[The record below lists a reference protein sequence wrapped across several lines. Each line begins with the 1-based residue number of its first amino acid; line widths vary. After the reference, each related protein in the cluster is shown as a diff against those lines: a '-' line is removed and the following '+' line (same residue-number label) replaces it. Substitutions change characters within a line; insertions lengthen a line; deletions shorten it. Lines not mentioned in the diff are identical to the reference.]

1 METATTMLCI
11 HWENDH
17 DARYLVLR
25 VRRGGCLA
33 LAALLCAGALALAIF
48 TLRIDRFLNADT
60 PPAPADAIIVLAS
73 NPDRIRH
80 AVALYTQGYA
90 PVVVFTDATYKDAGL
105 ACSSALLDV
114 PAAQA
119 LGLPANAVVIAEGEV
134 ASTYD
139 EAVATRAFVAE
150 RGWQR
155 LIVVTDPFHT
165 RRAAATFR
173 ALIPGVTV
181 AASAAPNGDY
191 DPRHWWRSE
200 EGVMAAITE
209 VGKLVYYWIAYGIA
223 P

>member
-1 METATTMLCI
+1 MLHI
-11 HWENDH
+11 HWENQQSAH
-17 DARYLVLR
+17 YLVLR
-25 VRRGGCLA
+25 IRRGGCLA
-33 LAALLCAGALALAIF
+33 LVALLCAGVLALTIF
-48 TLRIDRFLNADT
+48 TLRIDRFLTVND
-60 PPAPADAIIVLAS
+60 PLAPADAIVVLAS
-73 NPDRIRH
+73 NPKRIHH
-80 AVALYTQGYA
+80 AVNLYTQGYA

-119 LGLPANAVVIAEGEV
+119 LGLPADAVVITGDEV
-134 ASTYD
+134 TSTYD
-139 EAVATRAFVAE
+139 EAVATRTLVDE

-181 AASAAPNGDY
+181 TASATPDGEY

-209 VGKLVYYWIAYGIA
+209 VGKLAFYWVTYGIA

>member
-1 METATTMLCI
+1 MLCI
-11 HWENDH
+11 HWENDRDTH
-17 DARYLVLR
+17 YLVLR

-33 LAALLCAGALALAIF
+33 LAALLCAGALALAAFI
-48 TLRIDRFLNADT
+48 LHIDRFLTVDDPLFQANA
-60 PPAPADAIIVLAS
+60 IVVLAS
-73 NPDRIRH
+73 NPNRIQH
-80 AVALYTQGYA
+80 AVDLYAQGYA

-119 LGLPANAVVIAEGEV
+119 LGLPADAVVIAEDEV

-139 EAVATRAFVAE
+139 EAVATRALVDKH
-150 RGWQR
+150 GWES

-165 RRAAATFR
+165 RRAVATFR
-173 ALIPGVTV
+173 ALIPEVTIT
-181 AASAAPNGDY
+181 ASATPNGEY

-200 EGVMAAITE
+200 EGVMAVVTE
-209 VGKLVYYWIAYGIA
+209 IIKIVFYWGAYGIT